1 MNSHPTN
8 SKRPSDLYQL
18 VKEFQ
23 AEFERLPQPSQPTD
37 RPASAEPRR
46 PVGLTGP
53 VSAPAFQQR
62 HFIGVPSI

>member
-8 SKRPSDLYQL
+8 SKRPGDLYQL

-23 AEFERLPQPSQPTD
+23 AEFERLPRQSEPSARQD
-37 RPASAEPRR
+37 VDLFRR
-46 PVGLTGP
+46 PVGVSGP
-53 VSAPAFQQR
+53 VTAPAFQQR